1 MTDYYVLGLETG
13 LLGDSQEYELPN
25 ENMTEEE
32 IERFEQG
39 YDEGIEQYY
48 EEQENNG
55 YDGDYD
61 EEFEI
66 DCFIDEND
74 NGNTIQ

>member
-1 MTDYYVLGLETG
+1 MTNYYDLGLEAG

-32 IERFEQG
+32 IEQFEQG

-55 YDGDYD
+55 YDDD
-61 EEFEI
+61 NEEFEI

-74 NGNTIQ
+74 NGETIH